1 MRATVQVKEVTSK
14 KWMIPLII
22 FICSI
27 IFEILLGNT
36 LFYHSYNSIRGVQK
50 FFNEKLHMEIFNNDN
65 DKNLQ
70 QENILINNYLSFQKE
85 GNNTNI
91 EEDTITG
98 TSIFSEIINFFNT
111 NLFLLIISAIAY
123 NFVNIYK
130 IFILTYT
137 IFLSNFICS
146 TLCFIFH
153 TPRPYM
159 VYYSIKGAVMF
170 NEWGSPDT
178 QVATLIAFSL
188 AFYETIIK
196 NKRLEKS
203 IVAKIIIFIIIGLI
217 AFIDIF
223 LLFATGNLAYNQI
236 IFSICIGIVTYQII
250 FYIFKVDVN
259 NSEQLF
265 NFLKIK
271 TSYYIFINLILFA
284 FQFILNL
291 FIIDKSDEDYYFK
304 NINEQQK
311 RLPYSIKIYHR
322 EYFYLN
328 RGNLCN
334 VICYF
339 MNIVA
344 FISMKLELHWTFK
357 GDYDSWSSRNFEKHE
372 QEGDDGLLNISQDDY
387 IIRNATQWNHT
398 GFCKGIVRLFA
409 VLVLSLC
416 CLVPTYLVYTV
427 ITSNEVNGYF
437 FIIALP
443 LFLITFELFFLLK
456 IILQCLKMTKKA

>member
-1 MRATVQVKEVTSK
+1 MRATVQQKEVTSK

-27 IFEILLGNT
+27 IFEIFFGNI
-36 LFYHSYNSIRGVQK
+36 LFYNSYKSIRSLQN
-50 FFNEKLHMEIFNNDN
+50 FFNEKLHMEIFNNEN
-65 DKNLQ
+65 GQ
-70 QENILINNYLSFQKE
+70 QLNKGEKIVLNYLSFQ
-85 GNNTNI
+85 
-91 EEDTITG
+91 EEANKTITEESTSTG
-98 TSIFSEIINFFNT
+98 ISIFSEIINFFNT
-111 NLFLLIISAIAY
+111 NLFLLIICAITY

-196 NKRLEKS
+196 NKRLERS

-223 LLFATGNLAYNQI
+223 LLFATGNLAFNQI
-236 IFSICIGIVTYQII
+236 IFSICIGIVIYQII

-259 NSEQLF
+259 NSEQFF

-284 FQFILNL
+284 FQIILNF

-344 FISMKLELHWTFK
+344 FIFTKLELFWTFK
-357 GDYDSWSSRNFEKHE
+357 GDYDSWSSRNFEKHAQSGE
-372 QEGDDGLLNISQDDY
+372 EGLLNISQDDY

-398 GFCKGIVRLFA
+398 GFCKGIIRLFT

-416 CLVPTYLVYTV
+416 CLVPTHLVYTV
-427 ITSNEVNGYF
+427 ITSNEINGYF

-443 LFLITFELFFLLK
+443 LFLICFELFFLLK
-456 IILQCLKMTKKA
+456 IILQCLKMTKKS

>member
-1 MRATVQVKEVTSK
+1 
-14 KWMIPLII
+14 
-22 FICSI
+22 
-27 IFEILLGNT
+27 
-36 LFYHSYNSIRGVQK
+36 
-50 FFNEKLHMEIFNNDN
+50 
-65 DKNLQ
+65 
-70 QENILINNYLSFQKE
+70 
-85 GNNTNI
+85 
-91 EEDTITG
+91 
-98 TSIFSEIINFFNT
+98 
-111 NLFLLIISAIAY
+111 
-123 NFVNIYK
+123 
-130 IFILTYT
+130 
-137 IFLSNFICS
+137 
-146 TLCFIFH
+146 
-153 TPRPYM
+153 
-159 VYYSIKGAVMF
+159 MF

-196 NKRLEKS
+196 NKRLERS

-328 RGNLCN
+328 RCNLCN

>member
-1 MRATVQVKEVTSK
+1 MRATVQQKEVTSK

-27 IFEILLGNT
+27 IFEILFGNA
-36 LFYHSYNSIRGVQK
+36 LFYHSYDSIRGLQK
-50 FFNEKLHMEIFNNDN
+50 FFSETFHMEIFNNDN
-65 DKNLQ
+65 VQNLNKA
-70 QENILINNYLSFQKE
+70 ENLISNFISFQEE

-91 EEDTITG
+91 EDN
-98 TSIFSEIINFFNT
+98 TSNGINIFSEIINFFNT
-111 NLFLLIISAIAY
+111 NIFLLIVCAIAY

-130 IFILTYT
+130 IFILSYT

-153 TPRPYM
+153 SPRPYM

-178 QVATLIAFSL
+178 PVATLIAFSL

-196 NKRLEKS
+196 NKRLERS

-265 NFLKIK
+265 NFLKFK

-284 FQFILNL
+284 FQFILNS

-344 FISMKLELHWTFK
+344 FISIKLELSLTFK
-357 GDYDSWSSRNFEKHE
+357 GDYDSWSSRNFEKHA
-372 QEGDDGLLNISQDDY
+372 QGGDDALLNISQDDY

-398 GFCKGIVRLFA
+398 GLCKGIVRLFTI
-409 VLVLSLC
+409 LILSLC

-427 ITSNEVNGYF
+427 INSNEVNGYF

-443 LFLITFELFFLLK
+443 LFLICFELFFLLK
-456 IILQCLKMTKKA
+456 IILQCLKMTKKS

>member
-1 MRATVQVKEVTSK
+1 MRATVQQKEVTSK

-27 IFEILLGNT
+27 VFEILLGNT
-36 LFYHSYNSIRGVQK
+36 LFYNSYNPIRRLQK
-50 FFNEKLHMEIFNNDN
+50 FFSEKLHMEIFNNDN
-65 DKNLQ
+65 EQNLPKADS
-70 QENILINNYLSFQKE
+70 LISNYLSFQEE
-85 GNNTNI
+85 GNNTDI
-91 EEDTITG
+91 EENTITG
-98 TSIFSEIINFFNT
+98 TSIFSETINFFNT
-111 NLFLLIISAIAY
+111 NLFLFIICAITY

-188 AFYETIIK
+188 AFYATIIK
-196 NKRLEKS
+196 NKRLERS
-203 IVAKIIIFIIIGLI
+203 TAAKIIISIIIGLI
-217 AFIDIF
+217 VLIDIF
-223 LLFATGNLAYNQI
+223 LLFVTGNLAFNQI
-236 IFSICIGIVTYQII
+236 IFSIFIGIVTYQII

-271 TSYYIFINLILFA
+271 TSYYIIINLILLA
-284 FQFILNL
+284 FQFILNI

-344 FISMKLELHWTFK
+344 FIFTKLELNWIFK
-357 GDYDSWSSRNFEKHE
+357 GDYDSWSSRNFEKHA
-372 QEGDDGLLNISQDDY
+372 QGGDEGLLNISQDDF

-398 GFCKGIVRLFA
+398 GFCKGMVRLFI

-416 CLVPTYLVYTV
+416 SLVPTYLIYTV
-427 ITSNEVNGYF
+427 ITTNEVNGYF

-443 LFLITFELFFLLK
+443 LFLIIFELFFLLK
-456 IILQCLKMTKKA
+456 IILQCLKMTKKS

>member
-1 MRATVQVKEVTSK
+1 M
-14 KWMIPLII
+14 
-22 FICSI
+22 
-27 IFEILLGNT
+27 
-36 LFYHSYNSIRGVQK
+36 
-50 FFNEKLHMEIFNNDN
+50 
-65 DKNLQ
+65 
-70 QENILINNYLSFQKE
+70 
-85 GNNTNI
+85 
-91 EEDTITG
+91 
-98 TSIFSEIINFFNT
+98 
-111 NLFLLIISAIAY
+111 
-123 NFVNIYK
+123 
-130 IFILTYT
+130 
-137 IFLSNFICS
+137 
-146 TLCFIFH
+146 
-153 TPRPYM
+153 
-159 VYYSIKGAVMF
+159 
-170 NEWGSPDT
+170 
-178 QVATLIAFSL
+178 
-188 AFYETIIK
+188 
-196 NKRLEKS
+196 
-203 IVAKIIIFIIIGLI
+203 
-217 AFIDIF
+217 
-223 LLFATGNLAYNQI
+223 
-236 IFSICIGIVTYQII
+236 
-250 FYIFKVDVN
+250 
-259 NSEQLF
+259 
-265 NFLKIK
+265 
-271 TSYYIFINLILFA
+271 
-284 FQFILNL
+284 
-291 FIIDKSDEDYYFK
+291 
-304 NINEQQK
+304 
-311 RLPYSIKIYHR
+311 PYSIKIYHR

>member
-1 MRATVQVKEVTSK
+1 MRATVQQKEVTSK

-27 IFEILLGNT
+27 VFEILLGNT
-36 LFYHSYNSIRGVQK
+36 LFYNSYNPIRRVQK
-50 FFNEKLHMEIFNNDN
+50 FFNETLHMEIFNNDN
-65 DKNLQ
+65 DQNLQ
-70 QENILINNYLSFQKE
+70 KADRFILNYLSFQEE

-91 EEDTITG
+91 EENTITG
-98 TSIFSEIINFFNT
+98 TSIFSETINFFNT
-111 NLFLLIISAIAY
+111 NLFLLIICAIAY

-196 NKRLEKS
+196 NKRLERS
-203 IVAKIIIFIIIGLI
+203 IAGKIIIFIIIGLI
-217 AFIDIF
+217 ALIDIF

-271 TSYYIFINLILFA
+271 TSYYIFINLILLA
-284 FQFILNL
+284 FQFILNM

-344 FISMKLELHWTFK
+344 FICTKLELNWIFK
-357 GDYDSWSSRNFEKHE
+357 GDYDSWSSRNFEKHA
-372 QEGDDGLLNISQDDY
+372 QEGDEGLLNISQDDF

-398 GFCKGIVRLFA
+398 GFCKGMVRLFI
-409 VLVLSLC
+409 VLILSLC
-416 CLVPTYLVYTV
+416 CLVPTHLVYAV
-427 ITSNEVNGYF
+427 ITSNEYNGYF

-443 LFLITFELFFLLK
+443 LFLIIFELFFLLK
-456 IILQCLKMTKKA
+456 IILQCLKMTKKS